1 MEINPNDEWINV
13 SKDLAQ
19 NITNILLLLLHIIK
33 VKSKHA
39 SLFGQNIAI
48 SYFTGCLFPFIHN
61 EFLADGHGWD
71 ISTDMYP
78 LKIIPFFLESI
89 NY

>member
-1 MEINPNDEWINV
+1 MFLAHGILILLSILVSSLQTHDIDPNDEWINV
-13 SKDLAQ
+13 SKDLAE

-48 SYFTGCLFPFIHN
+48 SYFTGC
-61 EFLADGHGWD
+61 FL
-71 ISTDMYP
+71 Y
-78 LKIIPFFLESI
+78 SI
-89 NY
+89 LVPR